1 MKTTAYRSLAMAAVT
16 IIAVLALIACGN
28 VPESP
33 MSEVTRMAPTNMP
46 EAAKQATADKVAGR
60 VSPTNTP
67 APTAAPAA
75 PAAPSGSE
83 GSEGGAAPEVAFD
96 PDLVVKGEQFFGQ
109 FACASCHSTSG
120 QVMSGPP
127 LNGLYGHDVTLSD
140 GTTVTAD
147 ASYLRESILN
157 PNARVVDGFPP
168 GMMAAVIS
176 GFQGQLETG
185 DTVDALV
192 AYIASLK

>member
-1 MKTTAYRSLAMAAVT
+1 MISTANRSLAMTAVMVF
-16 IIAVLALIACGN
+16 AVLALIACGN
-28 VPESP
+28 VRESP
-33 MSEVTRMAPTNMP
+33 TSDVTRAAPTNMP
-46 EAAKQATADKVAGR
+46 EAAKQATADRISGR

-75 PAAPSGSE
+75 PAATGGSE
-83 GSEGGAAPEVAFD
+83 DGEGSDAPEAAFD
-96 PDLVVKGEQFFGQ
+96 PELVIKGEQFFGQ

-127 LNGLYGHDVTLSD
+127 LNGLYGHEVTLSD
-140 GTTVTAD
+140 GTTVMAD
-147 ASYLRESILN
+147 ANYIRQSILD
-157 PNARVVDGFPP
+157 PNAQVVDGFPS